1 MAARSFEPR
10 PRQTVA
16 LIGAGDRP
24 PRALLASAAVLVLD
38 RPTPPLD
45 PRTAS
50 EVIKD
55 VFSAAGNQTVLVI
68 AHRSEGLDRVDR
80 VVSMAAEEMTASGIQ
95 T

>member
-1 MAARSFEPR
+1 
-10 PRQTVA
+10 VA

-55 VFSAAGNQTVLVI
+55 VFAAAGNQTVF
-68 AHRSEGLDRVDR
+68 AEHPPQPGLDRVDR
-80 VVSMAAEEMTASGIQ
+80 WWAWRRMK
-95 T
+95 